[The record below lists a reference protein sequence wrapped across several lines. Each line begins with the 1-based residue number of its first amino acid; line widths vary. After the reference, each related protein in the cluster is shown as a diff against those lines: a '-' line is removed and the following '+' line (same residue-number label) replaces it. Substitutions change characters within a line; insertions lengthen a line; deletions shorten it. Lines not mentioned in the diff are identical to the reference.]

1 MGATGRNSVTAIGE
15 QADKATAATELTK
28 LLATGNNLEDNINTV
43 QSEALTGNRFAQDGY
58 KTSEGPGGD
67 IPAEVSRQTLPMIL
81 KHAIGPEQAAPDDL
95 GAGSGPYKHTFQP
108 GQKMD
113 NWLTFLKFFSDD
125 PYWELYK
132 GSKISQLQF
141 SLSEQSIITYTASIL
156 SLESE
161 AGTGQPSV
169 SPTEN
174 TGEKLFSWETTATWD
189 AGGTDEDITG
199 IVDEFSFT
207 HNNNID
213 GEDYGLS
220 QKRRSLDAQGGE
232 HTIDI
237 TMQFDAAH
245 YETLKADAKANNIIP
260 IKLDI
265 GMASDDTTPF
275 LSIDYPKLK
284 ITQATANISG
294 PDKVTVSVQASAFWD
309 TVAGYNVAMM
319 LTDSQDTQY

>member
-1 MGATGRNSVTAIGE
+1 MATGRNSVTAIGE
-15 QADKATAATELTK
+15 QSNKETAATELTK
-28 LLATGNNLEDNINTV
+28 LLATGNNLEDNINTI
-43 QSEALTGNRFAQDGY
+43 QSEALTGNRFAGDGY

-81 KHAIGPEQAAPDDL
+81 KHAIGPEQAEPEDL

-156 SLESE
+156 SIESE
-161 AGTGQPSV
+161 NSTGQPSV
-169 SPTEN
+169 SPGEN
-174 TGEKLFSWETTATWD
+174 TGAKLFSWETTATWD
-189 AGGTDEDITG
+189 AGGTDNDITA

-232 HTIDI
+232 HNIDI
-237 TMQFDAAH
+237 TMQFSAED
-245 YETLKADAKANNIIP
+245 YETIKSDAKENNIIP
-260 IKLDI
+260 LKLDI
-265 GMASDDTTPF
+265 GLASDDTTPF
-275 LSIDYPKLK
+275 LTLDYPKLK

-294 PDKVTVSVQASAFWD
+294 PDKVTVSVQANAFWD
-309 TVAGYNVAMM
+309 TVVGYNVAIM
-319 LTDSQDTQY
+319 LTDDQDTEY

>member
-15 QADKATAATELTK
+15 QADKATAATTLTK

-43 QSEALTGNRFAQDGY
+43 QSEALTGNRFAADGY

-81 KHAIGPEQAAPDDL
+81 KHAIGPEQAAPEDL

-108 GQKMD
+108 GQSLD

-156 SLESE
+156 SIESE
-161 AGTGQPSV
+161 NGTGQPSV
-169 SPTEN
+169 SPDEN
-174 TGEKLFSWETTATWD
+174 TGAKLFSWETTATWD
-189 AGGTDEDITG
+189 AGGTDNDITA

-232 HTIDI
+232 HNIDI
-237 TMQFDAAH
+237 TMQFSAED
-245 YETLKADAKANNIIP
+245 YETIKSDAKENNIIP
-260 IKLDI
+260 LKLDI
-265 GMASDDTTPF
+265 GLASDDTTPF
-275 LSIDYPKLK
+275 LTLDYPKLK

-294 PDKVTVSVQASAFWD
+294 PDKVTVSVQANAFWD
-309 TVAGYNVAMM
+309 TVAEYNVAMM
-319 LTDSQDTQY
+319 LTDDQDTEY